1 VLETML
7 LNSGYGELQVI
18 FDISAKIKAGTITA
32 VLGPNGSGKSTLLK
46 AISGLATIY
55 SRKIIYENQD
65 ITQNPAHKRAKH
77 GIAYLPQTNNIFS
90 NLTVKENLK
99 IAGYLIEKHEI
110 KEQIGMVLDLFPE
123 LEPFMQ
129 RKAGGLSG
137 GGRQFLAIGSALIR
151 RSKILMLD
159 DPTAHLSPKL
169 SNIIFERIVE
179 LRDKLNLTI
188 IFVEQNVKGALE
200 ISDTAYILVSGE
212 VVFDGRVN
220 ELLDTCPINLI
231 PTRYF
236 IYMGK
241 IL

>member
-1 VLETML
+1 M
-7 LNSGYGELQVI
+7 
-18 FDISAKIKAGTITA
+18 
-32 VLGPNGSGKSTLLK
+32 
-46 AISGLATIY
+46 
-55 SRKIIYENQD
+55 
-65 ITQNPAHKRAKH
+65 
-77 GIAYLPQTNNIFS
+77 
-90 NLTVKENLK
+90 
-99 IAGYLIEKHEI
+99 
-110 KEQIGMVLDLFPE
+110 
-123 LEPFMQ
+123 
-129 RKAGGLSG
+129 SG

-159 DPTAHLSPKL
+159 DPTAHLSPRL

-220 ELLDTCPINLI
+220 ELLDTCPINSI

-236 IYMGK
+236 IYMRK

>member
-1 VLETML
+1 ML

-55 SRKIIYENQD
+55 SGKIIYKNQD

-159 DPTAHLSPKL
+159 DPTAHLSPRL

-220 ELLDTCPINLI
+220 ELLDTCPINSI

-236 IYMGK
+236 IYMRK